1 MSSFNDAMES
11 ATSFVL
17 DASLRTTFVLLT
29 TILIGWS
36 LRSAAASA
44 RRLVWIGGLT
54 TSLMIP
60 LMMAV
65 GPAFPIVILAEES
78 PPPEI
83 ATVDRLEFVVPQAV
97 PDPTIESTVN
107 DTAAAPDS
115 DENSLAGTD
124 NTITQPVD
132 TGPSELTLAARNR
145 RTQQANSTAVWT
157 PNWSVLTLAIFL
169 AGVAVQLARLI
180 VGNARVRNLVRT
192 STDDTPQEWS
202 TDWFEAKATMQVG
215 DGVLLRESPTDI
227 SPLAC
232 GVLHRTVLFP
242 IAAREWERDR
252 RRAVMLHELGHVRQ
266 RDVAAILL
274 GQLAAAVYFFHPL
287 VWFVVRQLRHDCERA
302 CDDLVLNAGQQP
314 VAYARHLAEIARS
327 FSTSRHKTALAMAM
341 SRSSNI
347 ESRVTAIL
355 DPDLP
360 RQPLSS
366 WSRRSI
372 LAAALL
378 ASVLVAAPQASHSQT
393 ASADTSPAILQLSN
407 QAASTQPSAAA
418 DSSVRKIP
426 KRAPRQRLPRTDRNN
441 VFAAPT
447 APESWDVKTGKNV
460 LWSAKLGSQTYG
472 SPVVSGGRVF
482 VGTNNAGGYVDRLPS
497 TTDLG
502 CLLAFDATSGK
513 FLWQYSAE
521 KLPTGRVNDWPRRG
535 IPSSPY
541 VNGDRLWIVNN
552 RSEVVCLDTSGF
564 YDDQDDGPIKDAMT
578 TGEQL
583 IKNEADMVWSLD
595 LIKTFGSFPHHHSNC
610 TITSD
615 GKLLFIVVPNGRDES
630 HRKLPSPRA
639 PSFIAVNA
647 KTGAVVWTNL
657 EHSDQILHGQWASAA
672 YGQLGGVSQVICP
685 SGSGW
690 LFGLDAAT
698 GKTLWKFDCNPK
710 DAKWI
715 LGGRGRRNNL
725 VAPPLI
731 YDRRVYIGTG
741 QDIEHGE
748 GKADLWCI
756 DPTKRGDVSPTI
768 ADQSQFVPNPNS
780 ALIWNFDK
788 ADNVAGQKLE
798 FEDVFHRSLSTPVA
812 KDGLLITADSSG
824 LVHCFDAKT
833 GQRHWTH
840 DLFAVCTCSPIIIND
855 RVYIGDEDG
864 EVAIF
869 KLSKQKEL
877 VAEISMNERIYAT
890 PTAADGVLYQS
901 TYSRLFAIKPGST
914 AEIVAVTKKPEPTL
928 QALRQ
933 QMNQLTAAL
942 AFTKQRGTELE
953 AQRDKLQQMQ
963 KTLQVKLEIMQKA
976 AEKKSQP

>member
-1 MSSFNDAMES
+1 MSSFNDAMEL
-11 ATSFVL
+11 ATSFVI
-17 DASLRTTFVLLT
+17 DASLRTTVVLLA
-29 TILIGWS
+29 TILIAWL

-44 RRLVWIGGLT
+44 RRLVWIGGLSA
-54 TSLMIP
+54 SLMIP
-60 LMMAV
+60 GMMV
-65 GPAFPIVILAEES
+65 FGPQIPVTIPSEDE
-78 PPPEI
+78 PRQEI
-83 ATVDRLEFVVPQAV
+83 ASITTLEPDHAPTVQNENSEAVVVVATPNIASAV
-97 PDPTIESTVN
+97 PNEGNAT
-107 DTAAAPDS
+107 
-115 DENSLAGTD
+115 SLAVD
-124 NTITQPVD
+124 PSHAQSPITRAAHERRASQTQTSTTKLHWPTVIMSMLALGFLTQLIRLLVGNLRVHYLVRNS
-132 TGPSELTLAARNR
+132 TGETPSEW
-145 RTQQANSTAVWT
+145 TA
-157 PNWSVLTLAIFL
+157 
-169 AGVAVQLARLI
+169 
-180 VGNARVRNLVRT
+180 
-192 STDDTPQEWS
+192 
-202 TDWFEAKATMQVG
+202 DWHDAEATMQVG
-215 DGVLLRESPTDI
+215 ECVTLKESPSDI
-227 SPLAC
+227 CPLAC
-232 GVLHRTVLFP
+232 GVFRRTVLFP

-287 VWFVVRQLRHDCERA
+287 AWFVVRQLRHDCERS

-360 RQPLSS
+360 RQPMSS

-378 ASVLVAAPQASHSQT
+378 VGVMVAAPRASHSQT
-393 ASADTSPAILQLSN
+393 ASADASPATQPVN
-407 QAASTQPSAAA
+407 DQATSTQPSAAA
-418 DSSVRKIP
+418 GSAARKIP
-426 KRAPRQRLPRTDRNN
+426 KRAPRQPLPRTDRNN
-441 VFAAPT
+441 VFTAPV

-482 VGTNNAGGYVDRLPS
+482 VGTNNAGGYVDRLPP

-502 CLLAFDATSGK
+502 CLLAFDAASGQ

-521 KLPTGRVNDWPRRG
+521 KLPTGRVNDWPQHG

-564 YDDQDDGPIKDAMT
+564 YDDQDDGPIKDATT

-615 GKLLFIVVPNGRDES
+615 GQLLFIVVPDGRDES
-630 HRKLPSPRA
+630 HRRLPSPRA

-698 GKTLWKFDCNPK
+698 GETLWKFDCNPK
-710 DAKWI
+710 DSQWI

-731 YDRRVYIGTG
+731 YDGRVYIGTG

-768 ADQSQFVPNPNS
+768 INRSQFVPNPNS

-788 ADNVAGQKLE
+788 ADTDAGKKPE
-798 FEDVFHRSLSTPVA
+798 FEDFFHRSLSTPVS
-812 KDGLLITADSSG
+812 KDGLLLTADTSG

-833 GQRHWTH
+833 GHRHWTH
-840 DLFAVCTCSPIIIND
+840 DVFAVCACSPIIIND
-855 RVYIGDEDG
+855 RVYVADEDG

-877 VAEISMNERIYAT
+877 VAEISMSERIYVT
-890 PTAADGVLYQS
+890 PTAADGVLYQC
-901 TYSRLFAIKPGST
+901 TNSRLFAIKPGST
-914 AEIVAVTKKPEPTL
+914 AEIVAATKKPEPTL

-942 AFTKQRGTELE
+942 AFTKQRGEELE

-963 KTLQVKLEIMQKA
+963 KALQLKLNVLQNA
-976 AEKKSQP
+976 AKKTFQR

>member
-1 MSSFNDAMES
+1 MIPGMMVFGPEIPVTIPSEDEPRQETVSV
-11 ATSFVL
+11 ATPETDLAPAVPSE
-17 DASLRTTFVLLT
+17 
-29 TILIGWS
+29 
-36 LRSAAASA
+36 RSEVVSVTSGPIAASA
-44 RRLVWIGGLT
+44 VRNELDAG
-54 TSLMIP
+54 S
-60 LMMAV
+60 
-65 GPAFPIVILAEES
+65 
-78 PPPEI
+78 
-83 ATVDRLEFVVPQAV
+83 DDAV
-97 PDPTIESTVN
+97 PSLSPIAHAARERRARQTNNSTTKLHWPTIVMSVLALGFLTQLMRLLIGNMRVHHLVRNSTG
-107 DTAAAPDS
+107 DT
-115 DENSLAGTD
+115 
-124 NTITQPVD
+124 
-132 TGPSELTLAARNR
+132 PSEW
-145 RTQQANSTAVWT
+145 TA
-157 PNWSVLTLAIFL
+157 
-169 AGVAVQLARLI
+169 
-180 VGNARVRNLVRT
+180 
-192 STDDTPQEWS
+192 
-202 TDWFEAKATMQVG
+202 DWHDAEATMQVG
-215 DGVLLRESPTDI
+215 DCVALKESPSDI

-232 GVLHRTVLFP
+232 GVFRRTVLFP

-274 GQLAAAVYFFHPL
+274 GQLAVAVYFFHPL

-360 RQPLSS
+360 RQPLSN

-372 LAAALL
+372 LGAALL
-378 ASVLVAAPQASHSQT
+378 AGALVAAPRASHSQT
-393 ASADTSPAILQLSN
+393 ASADGSPATGQVSN

-418 DSSVRKIP
+418 DSSARKTP
-426 KRAPRQRLPRTDRNN
+426 KRAMRQRLPRTDRNN
-441 VFAAPT
+441 VFTAPA
-447 APESWDVKTGKNV
+447 APESWDIKTGENV
-460 LWSAKLGSQTYG
+460 LWSAKLGSQSYS

-502 CLLAFDATSGK
+502 CLLAFDATSGQ

-521 KLPTGRVNDWPRRG
+521 KLPTGRVNDWPQRG

-541 VNGDRLWIVNN
+541 VKGDRLWIVNN

-564 YDDQDDGPIKDAMT
+564 YDDQDDGPTKDGT
-578 TGEQL
+578 INGNQL
-583 IKNEADMVWSLD
+583 TKNEADMVWSLD
-595 LIKTFGSFPHHHSNC
+595 LIKAFGSFPYHHSNC

-615 GKLLFIVVPNGRDES
+615 GKLLFVVVPNGRDES
-630 HRKLPSPRA
+630 HRRLPSPRA
-639 PSFIAVNA
+639 PSFIALNA
-647 KTGAVVWTNL
+647 KTGAVVWTSL
-657 EHSDQILHGQWASAA
+657 EHSDQILHGQWTSAA

-690 LFGLDAAT
+690 LFGLDSAT
-698 GKTLWKFDCNPK
+698 GETLWKFDCNPK

-725 VAPPLI
+725 IAPPLI
-731 YDRRVYIGTG
+731 YDGRVYIGTG
-741 QDIEHGE
+741 QNLEHGE

-768 ADQSQFVPNPNS
+768 ADQSEFVPNPNS

-788 ADNVAGQKLE
+788 ADTDAGKKPE
-798 FEDVFHRSLSTPVA
+798 FEDFFHRSVSTPVA
-812 KDGLLITADSSG
+812 KDGLLITADTSG

-840 DLFAVCTCSPIIIND
+840 DLFAICACSPIIIND
-855 RVYIGDEDG
+855 RVYVGDEDG
-864 EVAIF
+864 EVAVF

-877 VAEISMNERIYAT
+877 VAEISMNERIYVT
-890 PTAADGVLYQS
+890 PTVSDGVLYQS

-914 AEIVAVTKKPEPTL
+914 AEIVAATKKPEPTL
-928 QALRQ
+928 QTLLQ

-942 AFTKQRGTELE
+942 AFTKQQGKELE
-953 AQRDKLQQMQ
+953 AQRERLQLMQ
-963 KTLQVKLEIMQKA
+963 KTLQVKLEMMQKA
-976 AEKKSQP
+976 AEKQSQP